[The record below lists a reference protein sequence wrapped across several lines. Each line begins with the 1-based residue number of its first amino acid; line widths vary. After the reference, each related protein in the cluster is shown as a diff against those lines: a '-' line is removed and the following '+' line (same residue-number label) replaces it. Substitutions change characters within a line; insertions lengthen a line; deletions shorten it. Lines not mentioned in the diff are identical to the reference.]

1 MEVNLP
7 VVSKTESKHFQNV
20 YSVPAIS
27 GNEEKLKTIPR
38 DRVVVG
44 IPKDPKFDNS
54 IRLYPSACETQPDSI
69 EKNINEIFDDPA
81 TLSVTSK
88 VLSLV
93 PGSDVV
99 KLSVNVL
106 STSARHEKFKEE
118 SEKNDRYGKYSNGTN
133 MVKNAWS
140 TVVSGTKVADLVVSE
155 AHALNLVSKTKVDR
169 IAITNA
175 KINRV
180 ASTVALPFSVA
191 ETTLYGWSMVREKRT
206 LEEKEMELMLVKNNK
221 VPKNNCSNTEKELEK
236 EIASIKT
243 NNNYKKATFAFSTV
257 SSVSL
262 AVAATSPRFEGA
274 AATIS
279 LVTGIGATVCSA
291 LSEEKSRKKIE
302 SSIKKNFELINPFKN

>member
-1 MEVNLP
+1 MEVNSQ
-7 VVSKTESKHFQNV
+7 VVSKPENKHFQNV
-20 YSVPAIS
+20 LSSSAAS

-54 IRLYPSACETQPDSI
+54 VKLYPSACEAEPDSV
-69 EKNINEIFDDPA
+69 EKNINEILDDPT
-81 TLSVTSK
+81 TLSVTGK

-93 PGSDVV
+93 PGADVV
-99 KLSVNVL
+99 KLSVNFL

-169 IAITNA
+169 IAKTNVR
-175 KINRV
+175 INQV
-180 ASTVALPFSVA
+180 ASAVALPFSVA

-206 LEEKEMELMLVKNNK
+206 LEEKELELLLVKNNK
-221 VPKNNCSNTEKELEK
+221 GPKNSCSNTEKELEK
-236 EIASIKT
+236 EISSIRT
-243 NNNYKKATFAFSTV
+243 NSNYKKATFTFSAV

-262 AVAATSPRFEGA
+262 AVAAVSPKFEGPA
-274 AATIS
+274 AALS

-291 LSEEKSRKKIE
+291 LSEEKGRKKIE
-302 SSIKKNFELINPFKN
+302 SSIKRNFELINPFKD